1 MLLGAAR
8 RLVRKSILKMS
19 SDLISP
25 GEPNT
30 FLCFGVLDEL
40 SQSRQSRRSPN
51 DAAMQP
57 DGHHLGR
64 AVQTLLVQLI
74 KGGDEVLGK
83 VIRGDECLT
92 SYVFVVVA
100 IKRLRRSEA
109 HARSERAVEKTLRKG
124 RPRDPRPPCLQA
136 SEPWTVSQQHALSRS
151 DSTSDTV
158 LVRFV
163 EGTTLTSGE
172 GRRCNRRTSTREGCS
187 PPGTLWRR
195 GHASGD
201 LPVNHQHQAWKE
213 LSLPTFVPTIP

>member
-109 HARSERAVEKTLRKG
+109 HARSEIPSNRKEVDSLRVLLFWLLKEPRVLVCQHARAVAVFTAPHEG
-124 RPRDPRPPCLQA
+124 RAAPHLCGALNSLQRYNRGA
-136 SEPWTVSQQHALSRS
+136 RAGRNRYIAHCAKCVRVSQ
-151 DSTSDTV
+151 
-158 LVRFV
+158 
-163 EGTTLTSGE
+163 
-172 GRRCNRRTSTREGCS
+172 
-187 PPGTLWRR
+187 
-195 GHASGD
+195 
-201 LPVNHQHQAWKE
+201 
-213 LSLPTFVPTIP
+213 